1 MTEQEKIE
9 LLEEIMDVEP
19 GTLHLEDTLADF
31 DEWDSLAALAYIT
44 TMDEK
49 FKKNIKGS
57 EIKAFVTVADAIR
70 PME

>member
-19 GTLHLEDTLADF
+19 GTLHLEDVLEDF

-49 FKKNIKGS
+49 FKKTIKGS
-57 EIKAFVTVADAIR
+57 EIKAFVTVLDAIQ

>member
-19 GTLHLEDTLADF
+19 GTLHLEDVLEDF
-31 DEWDSLAALAYIT
+31 DEWDSLAVLAYIT

-49 FKKNIKGS
+49 FKKTIKGS
-57 EIKAFVTVADAIR
+57 EIKAFVTVLDAIQ

>member
-19 GTLHLEDTLADF
+19 GTLHLEDVLEDF

-49 FKKNIKGS
+49 FKKTIKGS
-57 EIKAFVTVADAIR
+57 EIKAFVKVLDAIQ

>member
-9 LLEEIMDVEP
+9 LLEEIMDVEL
-19 GTLHLEDTLADF
+19 GTLHLEDVLEDF

-49 FKKNIKGS
+49 FKKTIKGS
-57 EIKAFVTVADAIR
+57 EIKAFVTVLDAIQ